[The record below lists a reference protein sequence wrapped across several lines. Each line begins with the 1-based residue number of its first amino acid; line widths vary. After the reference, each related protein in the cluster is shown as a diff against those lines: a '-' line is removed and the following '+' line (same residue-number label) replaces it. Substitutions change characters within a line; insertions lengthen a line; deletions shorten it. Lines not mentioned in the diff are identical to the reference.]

1 MLSMSEWYDVEIL
14 SRLQFAFTIMFHYL
28 FPPLTIG
35 LGFIM
40 VIIETIWIRTQNEE
54 WKRYAQFWT
63 RVFAVNFALGVLT
76 GIVMEFE
83 FGTNWAVYSAY
94 VGDVF
99 GSALAA
105 EGIFAFFLESGF
117 LAILV
122 FGWHKVSP
130 KVHYFSTIMVFL
142 GSCFSAVW
150 IIIANSWQQT
160 PAGFELAQITVGNET
175 MLRAEVTDFWAM
187 VFNPS
192 SGIRLTHTLIGC
204 LLLGGFTTCA
214 VSSLYLLKGVHVQFA
229 KRCFTIG
236 LIVACFFSCAAFAS
250 GHFQAKKVSVTQP
263 AKLAAFE
270 AQFKTSVG
278 NAYLFGWPDEEN
290 QTVRGGIAIPGLL
303 SFLVHGNT
311 ETPVTGLDAF
321 PEDERPRV
329 WLPFQAF
336 HIMVGIG
343 VFFVFFSIGSLVLLK
358 RGTLFNY
365 KWILWLF
372 VLSFPLSMFANQAGW
387 IAAETGR
394 QPWVVYPST
403 QNGEFVQGLKT
414 ADGLSQTVVVEQVLW
429 SIIMFGLIYSFLF
442 VCWVI
447 ALRKVIQ
454 SGPSETDQPLLSK
467 SFFRHEER
475 SHV

>member
-1 MLSMSEWYDVEIL
+1 
-14 SRLQFAFTIMFHYL
+14 
-28 FPPLTIG
+28 
-35 LGFIM
+35 
-40 VIIETIWIRTQNEE
+40 
-54 WKRYAQFWT
+54 
-63 RVFAVNFALGVLT
+63 
-76 GIVMEFE
+76 
-83 FGTNWAVYSAY
+83 
-94 VGDVF
+94 
-99 GSALAA
+99 
-105 EGIFAFFLESGF
+105 
-117 LAILV
+117 
-122 FGWHKVSP
+122 
-130 KVHYFSTIMVFL
+130 
-142 GSCFSAVW
+142 
-150 IIIANSWQQT
+150 
-160 PAGFELAQITVGNET
+160 
-175 MLRAEVTDFWAM
+175 M

-270 AQFKTSVG
+270 AQFETGVG

-336 HIMVGIG
+336 HIMVGLG
-343 VFFVFFSIGSLVLLK
+343 VFFVCFSIGSLVLLK

-372 VLSFPLSMFANQAGW
+372 VLSFPLSMIANQAGW

-414 ADGLSQTVVVEQVLW
+414 ADGLSQTVVAEQVLW

-442 VCWVI
+442 VCWVV

-454 SGPSETDQPLLSK
+454 SGPCETDQPLLSK